1 MKKSE
6 AKTNAAVR
14 MIHLLRG
21 EKFIQSVQPRHI
33 LTGSD
38 FILSIKSNL
47 SYQQARNPRK
57 ASLSPPSESASG
69 SDKTGHQ
76 VTLLQE
82 FCQKR
87 KLWAPQYSYFQSG
100 LTHGKGKNK
109 QMEVTCVCNISALNL
124 ETRETRKSQKEAR
137 RAAADHMLNILY
149 RNYPHDAFS
158 Y

>member
-1 MKKSE
+1 MGMKKSE

-33 LTGSD
+33 LT
-38 FILSIKSNL
+38 
-47 SYQQARNPRK
+47 

>member
-1 MKKSE
+1 MS
-6 AKTNAAVR
+6 
-14 MIHLLRG
+14 
-21 EKFIQSVQPRHI
+21 I
-33 LTGSD
+33 LTTRVYFVD
-38 FILSIKSNL
+38 IMILMSFKK
-47 SYQQARNPRK
+47 NPIFRSWKTKK

-69 SDKTGHQ
+69 STKSRHQ

-87 KLWAPQYSYFQSG
+87 KLWAPQYSYFQTG

-109 QMEVTCVCNISALNL
+109 QLEVTCVCSISALNL